1 MEPEP
6 FLYISSIL
14 FAGIVSA
21 VDYIFLALILLL
33 TLVNTVVA
41 GSEIAFFSL
50 TQNQISTLHTNTDKR
65 AIKISNLLKI
75 PEKLS
80 GTIFIA
86 SNFFN
91 IVIAALFLYLL
102 LARFNFG
109 NSIGGIVAAIIITIV
124 YLALFVE
131 TLPKRYASYQP
142 FQFVKTYCGLM
153 EVIIFLFSPFSSLL
167 VKTTHVFSRHS
178 IEKKYDISLEDLST
192 ALELTSDET
201 THEKEKDML
210 EGIIR
215 FRDKMVEDILVSRSD
230 MVAIDIET
238 PFSEVI
244 SFIVS
249 AGFSRIPV
257 YQENPDNIKGILYV
271 KDLLPHL
278 DKIDNFRW
286 QSLIRPAY
294 FVPGAKRI
302 DDLLEEFRANK
313 NHMAIIVDEYGG
325 TSGIVTME
333 DILEEIIGDI
343 SDEYDEEESPTH
355 IKMQDGSYIFEAR
368 TPIEDFID
376 IVSLPE
382 KEFEKISDEAD
393 TLAGLI
399 LELKGDFPKPKEVV
413 EWRGYK
419 FKIEEMD
426 DRRIIRV
433 KYIPKKSN
441 LTSFDA

>member
-1 MEPEP
+1 M
-6 FLYISSIL
+6 L
-14 FAGIVSA
+14 SA
-21 VDYIFLALILLL
+21 TDYIFLALILLL
-33 TLVNTVVA
+33 TLLNAIVS

-50 TQNQISTLHTNTDKR
+50 TQHQISNLHTETNQR
-65 AIKISNLLKI
+65 SIRISNLLKK

-91 IVIAALFLYLL
+91 IIIAALSLYLL
-102 LARFNFG
+102 LSRFNFG
-109 NSIGGIVAAIIITIV
+109 DSTPGVIYAILIVVV

-131 TLPKRYASYQP
+131 TIPKRYASYQP
-142 FQFVKTYCGLM
+142 FGFVKTNCGIM
-153 EVIIFLFSPFSSLL
+153 EIIVFLFSPFSSLL

-230 MVAIDIET
+230 VVAIDIET
-238 PFSEVI
+238 LFSEAI

-294 FVPGAKRI
+294 FVPGTKRI

-343 SDEYDEEESPTH
+343 SDEYDEEESPSH

-368 TPIEDFID
+368 TSLEDFIQ
-376 IVSLPE
+376 ITSLPE

-399 LELKGDFPKPKEVV
+399 LELKGDFPKPKEII

-426 DRRIIRV
+426 DRRIIKV
-433 KYIPKKSN
+433 TYIPKKVLN
-441 LTSFDA
+441 NPLKNDGI